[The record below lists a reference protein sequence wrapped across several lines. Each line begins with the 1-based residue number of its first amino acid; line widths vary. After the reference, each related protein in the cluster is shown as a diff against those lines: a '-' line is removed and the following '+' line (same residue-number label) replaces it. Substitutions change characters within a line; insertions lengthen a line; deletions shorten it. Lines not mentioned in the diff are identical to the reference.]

1 VLRVI
6 DLSSVGGLN
15 FNGIETLQMVEE
27 LEPYQWGIL
36 PSQSNIQKS
45 SHELDEL
52 ISQHHLPSCRKQSN
66 LGEVYQFDFYL
77 SMIWHNG
84 NRLNSILHGTGH
96 NFAMAYAI

>member
-36 PSQSNIQKS
+36 PSQSNIQNT
-45 SHELDEL
+45 SHELREFGQ
-52 ISQHHLPSCRKQSN
+52 QHIPFHQNQFN
-66 LGEVYQFDFYL
+66 LGEVINLTLTF
-77 SMIWHNG
+77 H
-84 NRLNSILHGTGH
+84 
-96 NFAMAYAI
+96 